1 VELAPPK
8 QLFSETFRPVR
19 ASFLCARIDSAK
31 TPANKRPQVH
41 ILNNKICFAAALA
54 LTAFSCAI
62 SLSAGSHHAAAR
74 PQATQATTE
83 AVLATMDKAAA
94 DFRSLQADL
103 ENTKYT
109 DVVKDTSVEKGHIF
123 VRKDSKMR
131 IEITEPDP
139 RTILRT
145 GDSLFVY
152 TPKIK
157 RVEEYDLGKNRAMID
172 QYVLLGFG
180 TRSEA
185 LQKGYDVKLTG
196 EDQIDGKKAYLLEL
210 MPKSDDVKHQITKI
224 QMWIDSASWLP
235 IQQKFFETGSGD
247 YIQFHYTNMMKN
259 LKIPDSR
266 FKQDW
271 PKDVNHVRPRG

>member
-1 VELAPPK
+1 MLAPT
-8 QLFSETFRPVR
+8 L
-19 ASFLCARIDSAK
+19 L
-31 TPANKRPQVH
+31 
-41 ILNNKICFAAALA
+41 
-54 LTAFSCAI
+54 SCAV
-62 SLSAGSHHAAAR
+62 SLYAGPHRPTSAAQER
-74 PQATQATTE
+74 QATVE
-83 AVLATMDKAAA
+83 AVLGTMDKAAA
-94 DFRSLQADL
+94 DFRSLTADI

-109 DVVKDTSVEKGHIF
+109 EVVKDTSVEKGRIY

-131 IEITEPDP
+131 IDITDPDP
-139 RTILRT
+139 RTILRA

-157 RVEEYDLGKNRAMID
+157 RVEDYDLSKHRAMVD

-185 LQKGYDVKLTG
+185 LQKSYDVKLTG
-196 EDQIDGKKAYLLEL
+196 EDQLDGKKAYLLEL
-210 MPKSDDVKHQITKI
+210 TPKSDDVKHQITKI

-271 PKDVNHVRPRG
+271 PKDINHVRPG

>member
-1 VELAPPK
+1 VLYVLGSIQP
-8 QLFSETFRPVR
+8 
-19 ASFLCARIDSAK
+19 K

-41 ILNNKICFAAALA
+41 ILKNKICIAVALA
-54 LTAFSCAI
+54 LTAFACAI
-62 SLSAGSHHAAAR
+62 SLAAGPHSTSAPAQAA
-74 PQATQATTE
+74 QATTE

-94 DFRSLQADL
+94 DFRSLQANL

-109 DVVKDTSVEKGHIF
+109 DVVKDTSVEKGRIF

-139 RTILRT
+139 RTILRV

-157 RVEEYDLGKNRAMID
+157 RVEDYDLSKHRAMID

-196 EDQIDGKKAYLLEL
+196 EEQLDGKKAYTLEL
-210 MPKSDDVKHQITKI
+210 LPKSDEVKHQITKI

-235 IQQKFFETGSGD
+235 VQQKFFQTGSGD

-271 PKDVNHVRPRG
+271 PKDISHVRPG